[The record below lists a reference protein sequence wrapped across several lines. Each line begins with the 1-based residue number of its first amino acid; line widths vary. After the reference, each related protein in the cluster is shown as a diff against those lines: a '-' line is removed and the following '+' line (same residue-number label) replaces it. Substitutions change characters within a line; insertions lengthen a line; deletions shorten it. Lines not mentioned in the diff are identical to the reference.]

1 LTENKIAVIAVGGN
15 SLIKDKEHKTV
26 NDQYEAAA
34 ESMRHIAGMIEN
46 GWDVVITHGN
56 GPQVGFILR
65 RSELSK
71 HELHEVPLDYCGAD
85 SQGAIGYM
93 FQQSLFNEFAQRG
106 VDKQAATIVTQVEVD
121 RNDPAFDAPSK
132 PIGSFMDESMA
143 NERRDS
149 EGWVVV
155 EDAGRGWRRV
165 VPSPLPVRIVQQD
178 AIESLIADGFVVIA
192 VGGGGIPVVQDD
204 AGNLTGV
211 EAVIDKDFASAL
223 LASRIGA
230 DMLLISTAVPQIALN
245 YNQPDQ
251 QWIKKMTLAEAKAYM
266 EQGHFAKGSM
276 EPKVQAILNYLVA
289 GGNEALVTDPNN
301 IERALAGETGTRI
314 VP

>member
-1 LTENKIAVIAVGGN
+1 MAERKIAVVAVGGN
-15 SLIKDKEHKTV
+15 SLIKDKDHKTIA
-26 NDQYEAAA
+26 DQYDAAA
-34 ESMRHIAGMIEN
+34 GSMGHIAGMIES

-93 FQQSLFNEFAQRG
+93 FQQALYNEFAQRG
-106 VDKQAATIVTQVEVD
+106 VEKQAVTVVTQVLVD
-121 RNDPAFDAPSK
+121 RADPAFESPSK
-132 PIGSFMDESMA
+132 PIGSFMDEPTASQRA
-143 NERRDS
+143 ES

-165 VPSPLPVRIVQQD
+165 VPSPLPTRIIQRQ
-178 AIESLIADGFVVIA
+178 AINELVEAEFVVIA
-192 VGGGGIPVVQDD
+192 VGGGGIPVVEDD
-204 AGNLTGV
+204 QGMLTGV

-223 LASRIGA
+223 LASQIGA
-230 DMLLISTAVPQIALN
+230 DLFLISTAVPQIALN
-245 YNQPDQ
+245 YNKPDQ
-251 QWIKKMTLAEAKAYM
+251 QWLDRMTLGEAKEYLQ
-266 EQGHFAKGSM
+266 QGHFAKGSM
-276 EPKVQAILNYLVA
+276 APKVQAIIDYLEA
-289 GGNEALVTDPNN
+289 GGKEALVTDPDN